1 MKTLLLLL
9 SIGLM
14 ALSPMSWAQESIHL
28 EQNDNQ
34 TGNATRALLTEQRE
48 GVNRGKI
55 EPYKAE
61 SAGKAYQAYTDSIGK
76 PTEQMKSQLDT
87 AK

>member
-1 MKTLLLLL
+1 MKTSRFLL

-28 EQNDNQ
+28 GENDNQ

-61 SAGKAYQAYTDSIGK
+61 SAGKAYRAYTDSIGK
-76 PTEQMKSQLDT
+76 PTEEMKSQLDPV
-87 AK
+87 K